1 MKPLYIWA
9 GGKNKMITKYLDTPG
24 LPTSGF
30 DTYVE
35 PFFGGGAM
43 MLWVYKNCPD
53 VKRFI
58 MNDIK
63 SEIVGI
69 YTAIKTD
76 PTGFLNVV
84 DDLQATYI
92 PLDKAGRK
100 EYYYKLRDSYINEY
114 NKWSKIEESA
124 HLYFMMKTGFNGIWQ
139 VNKTSKGRFATPVGL
154 CNQKETVYN
163 KELVNEWHEFL
174 QRVEIYNGDWHDSC
188 KDVTSDMGTFFFM
201 DPPYRDSF
209 TSYGEGFSDAD
220 QTKLIDFCKQRDEQG
235 DIVFYCNR
243 NGDDGFFEAN
253 KGNLNMKLYDITYTA
268 GRRKQE
274 EDGGHS
280 AKKAEEVLLHSNLQD
295 TNKSD
300 PVFDVFFEVI

>member
-9 GGKNKMITKYLDTPG
+9 GGKNKMIKKYLATPG
-24 LPTSGF
+24 LPTTGF

-43 MLWVYKNCPD
+43 MLWVYENCPD

-76 PTGFLNVV
+76 PESFTNHV
-84 DDLQATYI
+84 DSLQEKYI
-92 PLDKAGRK
+92 ALDKAGRK
-100 EYYYKLRDSYINEY
+100 EFYYELRDDYINDFA
-114 NKWSKIEESA
+114 KWDSIKESA
-124 HLYFMMKTGFNGIWQ
+124 ILYFMMKTGFNGIWQ
-139 VNKTSKGRFATPVGL
+139 VNKASKGRFATPVGL
-154 CNQKETVYN
+154 CNQKETVYD
-163 KELVNEWHEFL
+163 KKLVAKWHDFL
-174 QRVEIYNGDWHDSC
+174 QLVEIHNGDWYDAC
-188 KDVTSDMGTFFFM
+188 KDVESDTGTFFFM

-220 QTKLIDFCKQRDEQG
+220 QTKLIDFCKQRDQQG
-235 DIVFYCNR
+235 DTVFYCNR
-243 NGDDGFFEAN
+243 NGNDGFFEMHQ
-253 KGNLNMKLYDITYTA
+253 GNLNMQLYDITYTA

-280 AKKAEEVLLHSNLQD
+280 AKKAEEVLLHSDISLQ
-295 TNKSD
+295 TNTT
-300 PVFDVFFEVI
+300 FDILFEKV